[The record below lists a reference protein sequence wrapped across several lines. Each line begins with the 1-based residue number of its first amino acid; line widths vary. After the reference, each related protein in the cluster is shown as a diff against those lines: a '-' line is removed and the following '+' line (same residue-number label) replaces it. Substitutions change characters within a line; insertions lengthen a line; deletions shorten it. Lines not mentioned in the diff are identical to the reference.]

1 MSTYLMLFTLVHV
14 LISLVAIAS
23 GFVVMYELLRSQ
35 GSRGWTAFF
44 LATTVLTSVTG
55 FGFPFEH
62 VTPGH
67 VLGVLSLIALGLA
80 LYALYS
86 QKLVGKWRT
95 VYVVTALVAQY
106 FNVFVLIVQ
115 SFQKVPALQ
124 ALAPTQT
131 EWPFALV
138 QGLTLVAFIVAGY
151 LSTARYPTAA
161 IATNR
166 SLSA

>member
-14 LISLVAIAS
+14 LISLVAIAG

-35 GSRGWTAFF
+35 ASRGWTAFF

-55 FGFPFEH
+55 FGFPVVH

-86 QKLVGKWRT
+86 RQLVGRWRT

-115 SFQKVPALQ
+115 SFQKVPALH

-138 QGLTLVAFIVAGY
+138 QGLALVGFVAAGY
-151 LSTARYPTAA
+151 LSTARFPTAGV
-161 IATNR
+161 ATSGR
-166 SLSA
+166 LPA

>member
-23 GFVVMYELLRSQ
+23 GFVVMYELLRSR

-55 FGFPFEH
+55 FGFPFVH

-67 VLGVLSLIALGLA
+67 VLGVLSLIALSLA

-86 QKLVGKWRT
+86 QKLVGRWRT
-95 VYVVTALVAQY
+95 VYVVTALIAQY

-115 SFQKVPALQ
+115 SFQKLPALR

-138 QGLTLVAFIVAGY
+138 QGATLLGFVVAGY
-151 LSTARYPTAA
+151 LSTARFPTAA
-161 IATNR
+161 VATSGR
-166 SLSA
+166 LSA